1 MPETSQFDAVGT
13 SGTQPNTDASPSE
26 RVRTA
31 CAYGN
36 YEQLTAAVEEDP
48 DLLSTPDEMGYYP
61 LQWAAL
67 NNRVGIIAYLID
79 KGVNVNRAD
88 GTGQTALHWAAV
100 RGSLLAAEALLGN
113 EADLR
118 LRDGR
123 GYTAC
128 HVAAQ
133 YGQTAFIYMVAL
145 RWRADV
151 DSPDVDGRTPLHW
164 AAYKGYANTLRL
176 LIVLEASLTLGDREG
191 CTPLHWAAIR
201 GNSEACTVLLQAGAG
216 SVLNAPDSTG
226 MVPAQLAREKGHRF
240 LAHYLEEYAS
250 RHVNKSRHWTQ
261 RAAVSWLLNTQLCPL
276 IWALIL
282 GLLAALVYKVVLH
295 PAYGPPSSA
304 MLAWTWICVLL
315 ASAGL
320 VLLYKTTTSDPGF
333 LPCRDS
339 EQQSKGKDENGPQ
352 YDRLKALDSAVL
364 RAGNWNQLCVT
375 CKIVRPLRAKHCAVT
390 NRCVAMFDHFC
401 PWVGN
406 CIGAGNRHLFAL
418 FLWLE
423 MGAILVAAGLAAAR
437 LRWGGQN
444 MGEGAMT
451 WTAVFLV
458 VDVFLG
464 LSVGA
469 LSVTQAMQ
477 IAKNTTTNEMANW
490 TRYKY
495 LHGDDGTFR
504 NPFNRGCWQ
513 NCSEAMCGK
522 SGTAVQ
528 LHPESIELTSLLKM
542 EEGQNTNG
550 LPYRQ

>member
-1 MPETSQFDAVGT
+1 MLETSQ
-13 SGTQPNTDASPSE
+13 
-26 RVRTA
+26 
-31 CAYGN
+31 Y
-36 YEQLTAAVEEDP
+36 AAEEDP
-48 DLLSTPDEMGYYP
+48 ELLSTPDETGYYP

-67 NNRVGIIAYLID
+67 NNRVGIIAYLVD

-88 GTGQTALHWAAV
+88 GTGQTALHWTAV

-113 EADLR
+113 GADLR

-164 AAYKGYANTLRL
+164 ASYKGYANTVRL

-191 CTPLHWAAIR
+191 CTPLHWSAIR

-216 SVLNAPDSTG
+216 SVLNAPDGTG

-250 RHVNKSRHWTQ
+250 RHVNKSRNWTQ

-282 GLLAALVYKVVLH
+282 GLLAVLVYKVVLH

-304 MLAWTWICVLL
+304 LLAWTWICVLF

-320 VLLYKTTTSDPGF
+320 ALLYRTTTADPGF

-339 EQQSKGKDENGPQ
+339 GQQSRGRDGKEDENGPQ
-352 YDRLKALDSAVL
+352 YDKLKALDSPVL

-375 CKIVRPLRAKHCAVT
+375 CKIVRPLRAKHCAVSK
-390 NRCVAMFDHFC
+390 RCVAMFDHFC

-406 CIGAGNRHLFAL
+406 CIGAGNRHYFAL

-423 MGAILVAAGLAAAR
+423 MAAVVVAAALAAAR
-437 LRWGGQN
+437 LRWGSQSL
-444 MGEGAMT
+444 GEGGSATT

-458 VDVFLG
+458 VDVFLS

-469 LSVTQAMQ
+469 LSITQAMQ
-477 IAKNTTTNEMANW
+477 IARNTTTNEMANW

-495 LHGDDGTFR
+495 LHGDDGSFK
-504 NPFNRGCWQ
+504 NPFDKGCWQ

-522 SGTAVQ
+522 RASAVR
-528 LHPESIELTSLLKM
+528 LHPDSIELTSLLRM
-542 EEGQNTNG
+542 EEGPRANG
-550 LPYRQ
+550 LSFRQ